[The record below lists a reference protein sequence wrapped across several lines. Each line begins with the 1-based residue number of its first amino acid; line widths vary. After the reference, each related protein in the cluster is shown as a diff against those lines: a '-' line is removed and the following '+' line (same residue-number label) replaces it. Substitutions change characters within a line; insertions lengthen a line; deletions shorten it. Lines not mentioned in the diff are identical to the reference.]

1 MQAPRICP
9 HRPAS
14 TTVRAIAAA
23 PGSRDPE
30 ELVPE
35 IRPFRA
41 LRYDPEVA
49 GDPAALVALPY
60 DVIGPELHR
69 ELLARHPRNAVRLDL
84 PQVVPGEDPDER
96 YRRVARTLAAWR
108 QDGTL
113 RKDPK
118 PSVYVY
124 EQAYRVP
131 GTTID
136 RTQRGFFARLLI
148 EPFGPGSGVL
158 PHERTLSGP
167 KEDRYRLLRAAGI
180 NTSPVVALYEDPGR
194 TAAAALRTVTAGTP
208 VLDVVDDDRVRHRL
222 WAVPDEGEA
231 GVAARLC
238 SVAGAGPVFIADGH
252 HRYETAVRYRDE
264 RRSNHTGEQDPSYD
278 FVLMLLLDAADDLT
292 VLPTHRVV
300 RGLGESG
307 LERLLDGLPRLF
319 TVTPAMPE
327 MLVERFGA
335 AGGLAGGEGRF
346 GLLTREGAW
355 LLDANRAAFAGL
367 GSGGDAVMALDVS
380 LLGTALDRLLG
391 IDATA
396 VADGRRIAYVKSAGE
411 AAASVA
417 AGTDGADAAFL
428 LEPTPVASILAVAR
442 DGDVMPQKST
452 YFYPKALTGLVLN
465 PHEW

>member
-1 MQAPRICP
+1 M
-9 HRPAS
+9 
-14 TTVRAIAAA
+14 
-23 PGSRDPE
+23 
-30 ELVPE
+30 PE

-49 GDPAALVALPY
+49 GDPSALVAPPY
-60 DVIGPELHR
+60 DVIGPDLHR

-131 GTTID
+131 GTTVE

-148 EPFGPGSGVL
+148 EPFGAESGVL
-158 PHERTLSGP
+158 PHEKTMSGP

-180 NTSPVVALYEDPGR
+180 NTSPVVALYEDSSR
-194 TAAAALRTVTAGTP
+194 AAAAMLSAATARTPSPDVT
-208 VLDVVDDDRVRHRL
+208 DDDGVRHRI
-222 WAVPDEGEA
+222 WAVPDEGE
-231 GVAARLC
+231 GSPAARLC
-238 SVAGAGPVFIADGH
+238 AIAGAGPVFIADGH

-264 RRSNHTGEQDPSYD
+264 RRANHTGEQDPSYD
-278 FVLMLLLDAADDLT
+278 FVLMLFLDAADDLT
-292 VLPTHRVV
+292 VLPAHRVV

-307 LERLLDGLPRLF
+307 LARLRAGLPRLF
-319 TVTPAMPE
+319 AATTATTE
-327 MLVERFGA
+327 ALVGRFGA
-335 AGGLAGGEGRF
+335 AGELPGGEGRF
-346 GLLTREGAW
+346 GLLTRDDAW
-355 LLDANRAAFAGL
+355 LLDANRGAFAGL
-367 GSGGDAVMALDVS
+367 GSGGDAVRALDVS
-380 LLGTALDRLLG
+380 LLGIALDRLLG
-391 IDATA
+391 IDASA
-396 VADGRRIAYVKSAGE
+396 VAGGQRIAYTTSAAE
-411 AAASVA
+411 AAAMVA
-417 AGTDGADAAFL
+417 AGTDAADAAFL

>member
-1 MQAPRICP
+1 
-9 HRPAS
+9 
-14 TTVRAIAAA
+14 
-23 PGSRDPE
+23 
-30 ELVPE
+30 VPE

-49 GDPAALVALPY
+49 GDPSALVAPPY

-96 YRRVARTLAAWR
+96 YRRVARTLAGWR

-131 GTTID
+131 GTAID
-136 RTQRGFFARLLI
+136 RTQRGFFGRLRI

-158 PHERTLSGP
+158 PHEKTLSGP
-167 KEDRYRLLRAAGI
+167 KEDRYRLMRAAGI

-194 TAAAALRTVTAGTP
+194 TAASTLAAVTTGTP
-208 VLDVVDDDRVRHRL
+208 VLDVTDGDGVRHRV
-222 WAVPDEGEA
+222 WAVPDEGEGSA
-231 GVAARLC
+231 AARLC
-238 SVAGAGPVFIADGH
+238 AVAGAGPLFIADGH

-264 RRSNHTGEQDPSYD
+264 RRANHTGEQDPSYD
-278 FVLMLLLDAADDLT
+278 FLLMLFLDAADDLT
-292 VLPTHRVV
+292 VLPTHRIV
-300 RGLGESG
+300 RGLGEAG
-307 LERLLDGLPRLF
+307 LARLHEGLPRLF
-319 TVTPAMPE
+319 TASAATAE
-327 MLVERFGA
+327 ALVARFDA
-335 AGGLAGGEGRF
+335 AGVLAGGEGRF
-346 GLLTREGAW
+346 GLLTRGGAW
-355 LLDANRAAFAGL
+355 FLDADRAAFDGL
-367 GSGGDAVMALDVS
+367 GAGGAAVRSLDVS
-380 LLGTALDRLLG
+380 LLGNALDRLLG

-396 VADGRRIAYVKSAGE
+396 VADGRRIAYTKSAAE
-411 AAASVA
+411 ASVIVNE
-417 AGTDGADAAFL
+417 GTDGADAAFL

-452 YFYPKALTGLVLN
+452 YFFPKALTGLVLN